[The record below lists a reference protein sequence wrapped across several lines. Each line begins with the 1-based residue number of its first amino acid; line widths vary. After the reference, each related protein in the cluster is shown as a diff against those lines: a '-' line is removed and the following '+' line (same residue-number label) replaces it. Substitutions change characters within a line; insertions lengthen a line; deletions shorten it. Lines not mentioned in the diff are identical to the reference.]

1 MRSFTTVMIDDI
13 FGGRAFDQ
21 ELLKDWKSDLNDIQI
36 FVKEKDIKVII
47 TSRLYITKEAREVL
61 DNITIFNET
70 SDYNVNLESTFFVVR

>member
-1 MRSFTTVMIDDI
+1 MIDDI